1 MKKHNYPISRVVYVR
16 NLPRDTLQSEVVL
29 TFEQFGEVTN
39 VLLLIEKSH
48 AFVEFKNLDSAIY
61 CLQKSDINLG
71 KKELQISTA
80 NRSKIE
86 EDRIEKSQKPTC
98 ILLISITNV
107 IFPVTADVLQSVFNK
122 FGEVLRVII
131 FQKLQGE

>member
-16 NLPRDTLQSEVVL
+16 NLPRDTLQSEVVS

-61 CLQKSDINLG
+61 CLQKSDITLG
-71 KKELQISTA
+71 KKVLQISTA